1 MSNWR
6 SAKAP
11 TEDLGAKFPWKLETT
26 SQGSQGAKLAA
37 NGAKLAD
44 EAAPRRSDPRNF
56 YLQIAALVLE
66 VLQPLVVQ
74 FLAVSHVS
82 FFCWRW
88 V

>member
-11 TEDLGAKFPWKLETT
+11 AEDLGAKFPWKLETT

-44 EAAPRRSDPRNF
+44 EASR
-56 YLQIAALVLE
+56 
-66 VLQPLVVQ
+66 
-74 FLAVSHVS
+74 
-82 FFCWRW
+82 
-88 V
+88 

>member
-1 MSNWR
+1 MSKWR
-6 SAKAP
+6 PAKAAA
-11 TEDLGAKFPWKLETT
+11 EDLSAKFPWKLETT

-37 NGAKLAD
+37 NGAKLAA
-44 EAAPRRSDPRNF
+44 EAAPSRSDPRNF

-82 FFCWRW
+82 FLCWRW